1 MNNGVNGQI
10 NWPQLPSKLNEDEI
24 EQINDMEWAEQDPEI
39 KLKYPDEFVAVHR
52 RHVIAHG
59 HNLLEVLSEAQQIT
73 GLAKHEIAV
82 TTIPGP
88 NLLQS

>member
-1 MNNGVNGQI
+1 MKNGVNGQI

-52 RHVIAHG
+52 RHVIPGETRNRRDNHSR
-59 HNLLEVLSEAQQIT
+59 SEP
-73 GLAKHEIAV
+73 LAIMRL
-82 TTIPGP
+82 G
-88 NLLQS
+88 